1 MLIYF
6 YTCAGDVSS
15 KAMGTKFS
23 KTGGREEEEGEP
35 PPNLRHE
42 DAS

>member
-1 MLIYF
+1 
-6 YTCAGDVSS
+6 
-15 KAMGTKFS
+15 MGTKFS

-42 DAS
+42 DAQYTLSDATLCDVDVV